1 MPSPEDVMSRVGQVS
16 RRGVIATSGAIPS
29 VVVDSAQDVAPVPDA
44 PKKMSPKAMMAF
56 LQAGGSISQISQ
68 GQVPRPVTAP
78 KPPAPT
84 PVPAPTPAPAQK
96 PVAATSAQAAQ
107 NSVAPANLSAGQP
120 LHHAAPAPAPAAT
133 PEAVAPVA
141 VAHAVPAGQ
150 PAVTPAKLSPAP
162 APGVFLTPRQV
173 VDAARAREAA
183 QKPAQTLV
191 QDGRKEMAAVRVLAR
206 LLEAVYRQPGSLAP
220 AEQRIGALRDL
231 VVNADAAGHVM
242 ATEFRLHESNSSEN
256 YVRAQTMEMMVGLV
270 GDAWE
275 RSETVDWAD
284 VVSRI
289 KADPLIMDAAERIG
303 HAAYMPVVSAQT
315 AAERISLS
323 MHGACWS
330 LYALGE
336 KVDGLVPAVSSGIV
350 QSIASYLT
358 ARPRVIEDNDLY
370 VSWVQGS
377 IRRITD
383 LFCADLV
390 SKYANTSAPTPGQIE
405 EVLDV
410 AKKGFEGVEDY
421 ASQLFEIGRNSAKP
435 AVGDVPATGPV
446 G

>member
-1 MPSPEDVMSRVGQVS
+1 MSDESSGVISRVEHLS
-16 RRGVIATSGAIPS
+16 RRGVIATSGVSPS
-29 VVVDSAQDVAPVPDA
+29 QVARTADGASVSDAAPAPPKTPREIMEQARRQMAAGGGGSVARPAAPV
-44 PKKMSPKAMMAF
+44 S
-56 LQAGGSISQISQ
+56 
-68 GQVPRPVTAP
+68 AP
-78 KPPAPT
+78 KPTAAPAPAPAPNPAST
-84 PVPAPTPAPAQK
+84 APVSVQAPTPAPAQSS
-96 PVAATSAQAAQ
+96 VAATPAQVAPSAVQAA
-107 NSVAPANLSAGQP
+107 STDI
-120 LHHAAPAPAPAAT
+120 PAPAPRRLT
-133 PEAVAPVA
+133 
-141 VAHAVPAGQ
+141 
-150 PAVTPAKLSPAP
+150 PAP
-162 APGVFLTPRQV
+162 APGVFRTPRQLLEETR
-173 VDAARAREAA
+173 AAEAA
-183 QKPAQTLV
+183 QAQAKAQV
-191 QDGRKEMAAVRVLAR
+191 HNGRKEMAAVRVLAR

-220 AEQRIGALRDL
+220 ADQRIGALRDL

-242 ATEFRLHESNSSEN
+242 ATEFRLRESNSSED

-270 GDAWE
+270 GNAWE
-275 RSETVDWAD
+275 RGETVDWSD

-303 HAAYMPVVSAQT
+303 EAAYMPVVSAQT
-315 AAERISLS
+315 AAERISMS

-336 KVDGLVPAVSSGIV
+336 KVDGLVPAVASGVV

-358 ARPRVIEDNDLY
+358 ARPRVIEDSDMY
-370 VSWVQGS
+370 VAWVQGS

-390 SKYANTSAPTPGQIE
+390 SKYANASAPTPEQIE

-410 AKKGFEGVEDY
+410 AKKGFEGVEVY

-435 AVGDVPATGPV
+435 AVGDVPAAGPV